1 MESDAA
7 TRRTIPVRI
16 GEKKAKI
23 YHTFLIAGGWLGM
36 TAFAM
41 LRIFDWWHYLYVV
54 TLPLFIF
61 HLVMVWKNSGK
72 ALDPQLPFL
81 VISTFVFS
89 LLAGFGFVRFLL

>member
-1 MESDAA
+1 
-7 TRRTIPVRI
+7 
-16 GEKKAKI
+16 
-23 YHTFLIAGGWLGM
+23 M

-41 LRIFDWWHYLYVV
+41 LRIFDLWHYLYVV
-54 TLPLFIF
+54 TLPQFIF
-61 HLVMVWKNSGK
+61 HLVMVWKNYGK